1 MSNPQ
6 DALKSVLDSIKRA
19 CDRAGRQPAEITI
32 VGVTKGHPSEIRRKA
47 RALGLRHLGE
57 NRVQEAIDK
66 YGDEDFKS
74 DSNRP
79 QLHLIGH
86 LQSNK
91 AKKAIELFDSIDTV
105 DNLDLALTLNRL
117 AADSQKRP
125 RVLIQVNTSGEQQK
139 SGIAPQHAFE
149 LAETV
154 KSLHNLDFRG
164 FMTVGPLEGDEARI
178 RTSFQI
184 LRDIRE
190 IASQIFD
197 TPELTVLSMGMS
209 DDFEWAIEEGATEI
223 RLGTILWG
231 PREI

>member
-6 DALKSVLDSIKRA
+6 DALNSVIDRIKRA

-57 NRVQEAIDK
+57 NRVQEAVDK

-91 AKKAIELFDSIDTV
+91 AKKAIRLFDSIDTV
-105 DNLDLALTLNRL
+105 DNLELALTLNRL

-125 RVLIQVNTSGEQQK
+125 RVLIQVNTSGEYQK
-139 SGIAPQHAFE
+139 SGIAPQHALE

-154 KSLHNLDFRG
+154 KSLNNLDFRG
-164 FMTVGPLEGDEARI
+164 FMAVGPLEGDEAAI
-178 RTSFQI
+178 RTSFQK
-184 LRDIRE
+184 LRDIRDL
-190 IASQIFD
+190 ASKTFLICLNLQSS
-197 TPELTVLSMGMS
+197 P
-209 DDFEWAIEEGATEI
+209 WA
-223 RLGTILWG
+223 
-231 PREI
+231 

>member
-1 MSNPQ
+1 MSNPP
-6 DALKSVLDSIKRA
+6 DALNSVLDRIKRA
-19 CDRAGRQPAEITI
+19 CDRAGRQPSEITI
-32 VGVTKGHPSEIRRKA
+32 VGVTKGHPPEIRRKA

-66 YGDEDFKS
+66 YGNEDFKS

-91 AKKAIELFDSIDTV
+91 AKKAIGLFDSIDTV
-105 DNLDLALTLNRL
+105 DNLELALTLNRL

-139 SGIAPQHAFE
+139 SGIAPEHAIQ
-149 LAETV
+149 LVETV
-154 KSLHNLDFRG
+154 KSLNNIDFRG
-164 FMTVGPLEGDEARI
+164 FMTIGPLEGDEAAI
-178 RTSFQI
+178 RKSFRQ
-184 LRDIRE
+184 LRE
-190 IASQIFD
+190 IRDKASKTFD
-197 TPELTVLSMGMS
+197 MPELTVLSMGMS
-209 DDFEWAIEEGATEI
+209 DDFEWAIEEGTTEI